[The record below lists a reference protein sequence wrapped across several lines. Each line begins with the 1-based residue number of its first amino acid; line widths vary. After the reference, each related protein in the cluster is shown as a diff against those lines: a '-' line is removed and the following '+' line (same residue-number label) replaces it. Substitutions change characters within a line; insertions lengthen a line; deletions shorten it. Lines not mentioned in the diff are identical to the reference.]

1 MGILVADEKKFNSG
15 LVLSNFVVSVKGC
28 IMEVTKMPFT
38 TPHISTYRIF
48 YKVYYYLS
56 QSAYDSNSE
65 PLETEVKH
73 LDIEEGN
80 ISSNIFTLIY
90 NNIKS
95 EYNDTT
101 DI

>member
-1 MGILVADEKKFNSG
+1 MGILVADEKKFNNG
-15 LVLSNFVVSVKGC
+15 LALSNFVVSVKGC
-28 IMEVTKMPFT
+28 MEVTKIHPLT
-38 TPHISTYRIF
+38 TYRIF

-56 QSAYDSNSE
+56 QSAYDSNNE
-65 PLETEVKH
+65 PLETEMKH
-73 LDIEEGN
+73 LDVQGD

-95 EYNDTT
+95 GYNDTT

>member
-1 MGILVADEKKFNSG
+1 MGILIADSKTFNNG
-15 LVLSNFVVSVKGC
+15 LTLSNFVVSVRGS

-38 TPHISTYRIF
+38 TTYRIF

-56 QSAYDSNSE
+56 QDTYNANSE
-65 PLETEVKH
+65 HIQVEMKH
-73 LDIEEGN
+73 LDIEGD

-95 EYNDTT
+95 GYNDTT